1 MQGLPGC
8 ASFSNTCLGVLHSLT
23 HMQHVAGWVSFSNT
37 CATCCFLITLHSQT
51 RMLNS
56 FITRKGFSEVQRFSL
71 HRNFSDVLILKSSS
85 RVPTPAGLLR
95 SRSAKLLRGYLSGCA
110 FQKKNTAG
118 GGCAEAPALKCNNPK
133 RQVAGNDMHPSEL
146 APLNSP
152 C

>member
-8 ASFSNTCLGVLHSLT
+8 ASFSNTCLGVLHFLT

-85 RVPTPAGLLR
+85 GVPTQAGF
-95 SRSAKLLRGYLSGCA
+95 SDFAPHSFSVEYLSGCA
-110 FQKKNTAG
+110 FQREDTAG
-118 GGCAEAPALKCNNPK
+118 GGCAEAPALKCNNPNA
-133 RQVAGNDMHPSEL
+133 RWRGMT
-146 APLNSP
+146 
-152 C
+152 CM